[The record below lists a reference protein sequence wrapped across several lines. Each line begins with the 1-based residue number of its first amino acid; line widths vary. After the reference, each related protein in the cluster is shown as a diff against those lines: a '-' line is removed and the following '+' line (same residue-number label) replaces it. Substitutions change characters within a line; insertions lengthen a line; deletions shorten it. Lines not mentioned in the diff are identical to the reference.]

1 MLYFKLQFCFIPL
14 GNRDPEHKL
23 YAHNCVFAH
32 VMINGTVMLFRSK
45 SRLDE
50 IKRLNKDR
58 DHKYY
63 IVTELWVI
71 ESVKMKSRQDERH
84 YLL

>member
-1 MLYFKLQFCFIPL
+1 ML
-14 GNRDPEHKL
+14 
-23 YAHNCVFAH
+23 
-32 VMINGTVMLFRSK
+32 NGTVMLFRSK

-58 DHKYY
+58 ERKFY
-63 IVTELWVI
+63 IVTELWVS
-71 ESVKMKSRQDERH
+71 ESVKVKSRQDERN